1 MRVLF
6 YTHPFFLEPA
16 LEFARE
22 MSRRCEFHLM
32 LEVTPRSQ
40 GSMLA
45 LTSSGIPA
53 GVIDADPILLSRVP
67 DQVRGYWTEV
77 RTFRLAVY
85 DNARTLHP
93 ATIPASRRV
102 IDAIDR
108 LEPDVIHLDDGSLRL
123 AMGLPWLPRITLMNV
138 HDPVPHSG
146 DANRR
151 IELGRRL
158 VSRRVD
164 RYRLFSEA
172 FRAAFAARSGIA
184 ATRLEVAPL
193 GVYDVARAWLDRPE
207 LPQPRTVL
215 FAGRIAPYK
224 GLDVLYAAAPR
235 VAEQVAD
242 VRFVIAGRSVDGYAP
257 PRPPALVNGGRIEV
271 IDRFIPA
278 EDLARLHSA
287 ATLVACPYLDATQSG
302 VILTAFA
309 FGRPVVASSVG
320 GLPEYVDNGQTGLL
334 VPPGDPEA
342 LADAI
347 VRVLTDPP
355 LRQRLELAV
364 GGVRRGRLGWPQI
377 ADQLLDSYQAAP
389 VHRPAPG
396 PGGG

>member
-32 LEVTPRSQ
+32 LEVTPRSV
-40 GSMLA
+40 GSMLPI
-45 LTSSGIPA
+45 TSVGMSA
-53 GVIDADPILLSRVP
+53 GVTDADPVLGPRVP
-67 DQVRGYWTEV
+67 DGVRAYWQDA

-102 IDAIDR
+102 VQAIDR
-108 LEPDVIHLDDGSLRL
+108 LEPDVVHLDDGSLRL
-123 AMGLPWLPRITLMNV
+123 AMALPWLPRIALMNV
-138 HDPVPHSG
+138 HDPVPHGG

-151 IELGRRL
+151 IELGRRI

-172 FRAAFAARSGIA
+172 FRPAFAARARVPS
-184 ATRLEVAPL
+184 TNVDVAPL
-193 GVYDVARAWLDRPE
+193 GVYDVARAWLDEPVAS
-207 LPQPRTVL
+207 QPRTVL

-224 GLDVLYAAAPR
+224 GLDILYAAAPR
-235 VAEQVAD
+235 IADRVDD
-242 VRFVIAGRSVDGYAP
+242 VRFVVAGRPVDGYAMPAP
-257 PRPPALVNGGRIEV
+257 PRLSNGGRIDAVAGFVAADE
-271 IDRFIPA
+271 
-278 EDLARLHSA
+278 LARLHA
-287 ATLVACPYLDATQSG
+287 EATLVVCPYTDATQSG

-309 FGRPVVASSVG
+309 FGRPVVASAVG
-320 GLPEYVDNGQTGLL
+320 GLPEYVHDGRTGLL

-347 VRVLTDPP
+347 VRVLADSP
-355 LRQRLELAV
+355 LRKRLED
-364 GGVRRGRLGWPQI
+364 GVSGTREGPLGWPQI
-377 ADQLLDSYQAAP
+377 ADQVLESYRA
-389 VHRPAPG
+389 VPASR
-396 PGGG
+396 